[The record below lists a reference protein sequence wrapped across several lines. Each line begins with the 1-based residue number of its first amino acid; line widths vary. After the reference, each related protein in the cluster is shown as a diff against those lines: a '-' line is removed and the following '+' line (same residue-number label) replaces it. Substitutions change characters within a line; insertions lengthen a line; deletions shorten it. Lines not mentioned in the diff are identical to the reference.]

1 MWCMYTLEYYSA
13 KESEIL
19 PFATSRMDLEDI
31 MLSETGEKKTNNIW
45 PHFFVESKN
54 QTNKTKLIDMEN
66 RLVAARGGVR
76 VNGIKR

>member
-31 MLSETGEKKTNNIW
+31 MLSETGEKKTNNI
-45 PHFFVESKN
+45 
-54 QTNKTKLIDMEN
+54 
-66 RLVAARGGVR
+66 
-76 VNGIKR
+76 